1 MLESTD
7 KLRHILSRLK
17 FDHKLWVLG
26 LDSLSALL
34 DVPVDEWTEKHDEQL
49 EQLWQSVC
57 NREEIERWWLS

>member
-17 FDHKLWVLG
+17 FDHKLWMLG
-26 LDSLSALL
+26 LDLLSAPL
-34 DVPVDEWTEKHDEQL
+34 DVPVDQWTEKHDEQL

-57 NREEIERWWLS
+57 NRDS